1 MVRLAL
7 LRSENAYRL
16 ARRGYLVARYL
27 ARRPHERDFAAFAAL
42 RARDGAFLDVGAN
55 AGQSALSFRLFNKRA
70 PILSIEANPY
80 HDRDLRFV
88 KRFVRG
94 FDYRIVA
101 AGDADGSLTLH
112 VPTYRGIPITGE
124 ASVHHATA
132 ARSWW
137 MEEHLDEADH
147 DRFAIA
153 EREVPVRRLDDLAPR
168 AAFIKIDVEGYELP
182 VLRGL
187 AGTFAR
193 DRPVLMV
200 ERNGRT
206 REVVA
211 HMRALG
217 YRPFAFD
224 ARVEAFEPY
233 AAQAA
238 RNLFF
243 FPAEPAGVAPPAV
256 EAHSGA

>member
-1 MVRLAL
+1 
-7 LRSENAYRL
+7 
-16 ARRGYLVARYL
+16 
-27 ARRPHERDFAAFAAL
+27 
-42 RARDGAFLDVGAN
+42 
-55 AGQSALSFRLFNKRA
+55 
-70 PILSIEANPY
+70 
-80 HDRDLRFV
+80 
-88 KRFVRG
+88 
-94 FDYRIVA
+94 
-101 AGDADGSLTLH
+101 
-112 VPTYRGIPITGE
+112 
-124 ASVHHATA
+124 
-132 ARSWW
+132 
-137 MEEHLDEADH
+137 
-147 DRFAIA
+147 
-153 EREVPVRRLDDLAPR
+153 
-168 AAFIKIDVEGYELP
+168 

-206 REVVA
+206 GEVVA

-243 FPAEPAGVAPPAV
+243 FPAEPAGVAPPAA